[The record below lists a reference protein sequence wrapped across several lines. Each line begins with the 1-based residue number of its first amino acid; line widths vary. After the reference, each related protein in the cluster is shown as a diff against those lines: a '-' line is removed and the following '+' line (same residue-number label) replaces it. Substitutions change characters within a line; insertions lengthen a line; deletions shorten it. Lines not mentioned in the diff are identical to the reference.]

1 MSGLSHRRRVAV
13 LISGR
18 GSNMQALVAAASDPA
33 YPVEIILVLSNK
45 PNAAGL
51 DFARDHGI
59 ATAVIDHRT
68 FEGRQEFET
77 AMDAE
82 LHRHDVELVC
92 LAGFMR
98 VLTEWFINRWTGRLI
113 NIHPALLPSF
123 KGLHTHERAL
133 AEGVKIHGCTVHH
146 VVPDV
151 DAGPIIAQAAVPV
164 LDDDTPDSLAAR
176 VLDAEHQLYPMALAL
191 LVSGATLKKARGTA
205 PNALPVDQPI
215 LMVPDGA

>member
-1 MSGLSHRRRVAV
+1 MRVV
-13 LISGR
+13 ILGSGR
-18 GSNMQALVAAASDPA
+18 GSNAEALC
-33 YPVEIILVLSNK
+33 
-45 PNAAGL
+45 
-51 DFARDHGI
+51 I
-59 ATAVIDHRT
+59 AQR
-68 FEGRQEFET
+68 EGRLGRAEIVAIFSDRPE
-77 AMDAE
+77 AGILGLGPRFGIEARHLDAAPFKTKLE
-82 LHRHDVELVC
+82 GEGEARYIAAVQACAPDLVV

-164 LDDDTPDSLAAR
+164 LDDDTADSLGAR
-176 VLDAEHQLYPMALAL
+176 VLEAEHQLYPMALAL
-191 LVSGATLKKARGTA
+191 LVSGQTLKKPAGSHS
-205 PNALPVDQPI
+205 PDQPMLI
-215 LMVPDGA
+215 MPDGA

>member
-1 MSGLSHRRRVAV
+1 MSPTSHRRKVAV

-33 YPVEIILVLSNK
+33 YPVEIILVVSNK

-51 DFARDHGI
+51 AFASEHKI

-68 FEGRQEFET
+68 FDGRQEFE
-77 AMDAE
+77 AALDAE
-82 LHRHDVELVC
+82 LVRHKVELVC

-113 NIHPALLPSF
+113 NIHPALMPSF

-164 LDDDTPDSLAAR
+164 LDDDTADSLGAR
-176 VLDAEHQLYPMALAL
+176 VLEAEHQLFPMALAL
-191 LVSGATLKKARGTA
+191 LVSGQTLKKPAGSHS
-205 PNALPVDQPI
+205 PDQPMLI
-215 LMVPDGA
+215 VPDGA

>member
-1 MSGLSHRRRVAV
+1 MSTTPHRRRVAV

-18 GSNMQALVAAASDPA
+18 GSNMQALVAAASDPS
-33 YPVEIILVLSNK
+33 YPVEIVLVLSNK

-51 DFARDHGI
+51 AFAGDHKI

-68 FEGRQEFET
+68 FDGRQEFEV
-77 AMDAE
+77 ALDAE
-82 LHRHDVELVC
+82 LVRHDVELVC

-164 LDDDTPDSLAAR
+164 LDDDTADSLGAR
-176 VLDAEHQLYPMALAL
+176 VLEAEHQLYPMALAL
-191 LVSGATLKKARGTA
+191 LVSGQTLKKAKGSHS
-205 PNALPVDQPI
+205 PDQPMLI
-215 LMVPDGA
+215 VPDGA

>member
-1 MSGLSHRRRVAV
+1 MSTTPHRRRVAV

-33 YPVEIILVLSNK
+33 YPVEIVLVLSNK

-51 DFARDHGI
+51 AFASDHKI

-68 FEGRQEFET
+68 FDGRQEFEV
-77 AMDAE
+77 ALDAE
-82 LHRHDVELVC
+82 LVRHDVELVC

-164 LDDDTPDSLAAR
+164 LDDDTPDSLGAR
-176 VLDAEHQLYPMALAL
+176 VLEAEHQLYPMALAL
-191 LVSGATLKKARGTA
+191 LVSGQTLKKAKGSHS
-205 PNALPVDQPI
+205 PDQPM
-215 LMVPDGA
+215 LVVPDGA

>member
-1 MSGLSHRRRVAV
+1 MSTTPHRRKVAV

-33 YPVEIILVLSNK
+33 YPVEIILVASNK
-45 PNAAGL
+45 PHAAGL
-51 DFARDHGI
+51 AFASEHKI

-68 FEGRQEFET
+68 FEGRQEFEV
-77 AMDAE
+77 ALDAE
-82 LHRHDVELVC
+82 LERHGVELVC

-164 LDDDTPDSLAAR
+164 LDDDTPDSLGAR
-176 VLDAEHQLYPMALAL
+176 VLEAEHQLYPMALAL
-191 LVSGATLKKARGTA
+191 LVSGQTLKKPKGSHS
-205 PNALPVDQPI
+205 PDQPMLI
-215 LMVPDGA
+215 VPDGA

>member
-1 MSGLSHRRRVAV
+1 MSATPHRRRVAV

-33 YPVEIILVLSNK
+33 YPVEIVLVLSNK
-45 PNAAGL
+45 PHAAGL
-51 DFARDHGI
+51 AFAGEHKI

-68 FEGRQEFET
+68 FDGRQEFEVALDT
-77 AMDAE
+77 E
-82 LHRHDVELVC
+82 LVRHDVELVC

-164 LDDDTPDSLAAR
+164 LDDDTPDSLGAR
-176 VLDAEHQLYPMALAL
+176 VLEAEHQLYPMALAL
-191 LVSGATLKKARGTA
+191 LVSGQTLKKAKGSHSA
-205 PNALPVDQPI
+205 DQ
-215 LMVPDGA
+215 LMLIVPDGA

>member
-1 MSGLSHRRRVAV
+1 MSTSPHRRKVAV

-33 YPVEIILVLSNK
+33 YPVEIILVVSNK

-51 DFARDHGI
+51 AFASEHKI

-68 FEGRQEFET
+68 FDGRQEFE
-77 AMDAE
+77 AALDAE
-82 LHRHDVELVC
+82 LVRHKVELVC

-164 LDDDTPDSLAAR
+164 LDDDTADSLGAR
-176 VLDAEHQLYPMALAL
+176 VLEAEHQLYPMALAL
-191 LVSGATLKKARGTA
+191 LVNGQTLKKPAGSHS
-205 PNALPVDQPI
+205 PDQPMLI
-215 LMVPDGA
+215 VPDGA